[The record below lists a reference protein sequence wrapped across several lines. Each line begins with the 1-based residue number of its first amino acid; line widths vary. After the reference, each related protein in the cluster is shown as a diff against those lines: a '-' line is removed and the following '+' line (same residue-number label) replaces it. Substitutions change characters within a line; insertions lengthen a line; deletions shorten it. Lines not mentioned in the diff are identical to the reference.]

1 MPRPE
6 NERYLQH
13 PLAPAHP
20 VGPEKAAAI
29 RKRRKE
35 LSPEGPDSP
44 AAVPQARFAGSFPE
58 RMISLWKN

>member
-44 AAVPQARFAGSFPE
+44 AAAPIKARLVDRFLKG
-58 RMISLWKN
+58 